1 MHVASLAG
9 FSGSGKTTLI
19 VKLIEHYRTLGR
31 RVAAIKHT
39 HHPLN
44 DEDRGDTRLF
54 RIAGAEPVI
63 LASGNRAV
71 VHHGLTSSVRV
82 TWSVPAELLQYCDD
96 VDIVLVEG
104 FKDQPSTWPQVTIE
118 AGNRPAVAELAAF
131 LDRIWLSS

>member
-9 FSGSGKTTLI
+9 YSGSGKTTLI
-19 VKLIEHYRTLGR
+19 VKLIEHYRALGQK
-31 RVAAIKHT
+31 VAAIKHT

-63 LASGNRAV
+63 LASGNGAV
-71 VHHGLTSSVRV
+71 VHRGLTSSEHVA
-82 TWSVPAELLQYCDD
+82 WSVPAELLRYCDE

-104 FKDQPSTWPQVTIE
+104 FKNQPSTWPQVTIE
-118 AGNRPAVAELAAF
+118 ADNRPEVAELAAF

>member
-9 FSGSGKTTLI
+9 HSGSGKTTLI
-19 VKLIEHYRTLGR
+19 VKLIEHYRALGR
-31 RVAAIKHT
+31 SVAAIKHT

-54 RIAGAEPVI
+54 RIAGAQPVI
-63 LASGNRAV
+63 LASGDGAV
-71 VHHGLTSSVRV
+71 VHDSLTSPVHV
-82 TWSVPAELLQYCDD
+82 TWSVPAELLQYCEG

-104 FKDQPSTWPQVTIE
+104 FKDRPSTWPQVTIE
-118 AGNRPAVAELAAF
+118 ADRRPELSEVASL